1 MRRQAGPGPRRKGRR
16 GDGRDGRDGTEGR
29 AHGRI
34 GQGGEKSA
42 RKTDRDE
49 DMRRSHLRK
58 APFATRREA
67 EETARFWNME
77 IPIRFTQLEPYPCR
91 YGDHYHIG
99 HMREDG

>member
-1 MRRQAGPGPRRKGRR
+1 
-16 GDGRDGRDGTEGR
+16 
-29 AHGRI
+29 
-34 GQGGEKSA
+34 
-42 RKTDRDE
+42 
-49 DMRRSHLRK
+49 MRRSHLRK